1 MSNYF
6 RRWYILFLLQSLST
20 RLTRGLIAEYAETRC
35 TRGRASRRGGEGNTN
50 TLTWKSKHLCASFA
64 DASWTSG
71 AHRCVPLRNARELCS
86 RCAALF
92 TRWLAARSYVF
103 EHSVYY
109 VSHGIHRSKVY
120 RRVHTHL
127 ISTNRELSE
136 RNVSR
141 RTRLSRQLLSPTGIK
156 PPFILPS
163 VGRKEE
169 SSMIEE
175 DRRKTVNRISTYS
188 TLNIPF
194 ATPLSSYTI
203 VIDNR
208 RNTGS
213 IKYRNL
219 QFEKRHPHTGIA
231 RK

>member
-1 MSNYF
+1 MIHSFPAPIIVHAFNPRF
-6 RRWYILFLLQSLST
+6 N
-20 RLTRGLIAEYAETRC
+20 RGI
-35 TRGRASRRGGEGNTN
+35 RGNAMHARACISKRRGGGDTN

-175 DRRKTVNRISTYS
+175 DRRKTVNRISHFHAKYPIC
-188 TLNIPF
+188 NPPF
-194 ATPLSSYTI
+194 QLHHSHRQSAKHG
-203 VIDNR
+203 VD
-208 RNTGS
+208 
-213 IKYRNL
+213 
-219 QFEKRHPHTGIA
+219 
-231 RK
+231 

>member
-103 EHSVYY
+103 EHSVYS

-163 VGRKEE
+163 VERKEE
-169 SSMIEE
+169 SSIEE

-194 ATPLSSYTI
+194 ATPLSSYTSHRQSAKHG
-203 VIDNR
+203 VD
-208 RNTGS
+208 
-213 IKYRNL
+213 
-219 QFEKRHPHTGIA
+219 
-231 RK
+231 

>member
-120 RRVHTHL
+120 RRVHTL
-127 ISTNRELSE
+127 DIDQS
-136 RNVSR
+136 
-141 RTRLSRQLLSPTGIK
+141 GIIRAK
-156 PPFILPS
+156 
-163 VGRKEE
+163 
-169 SSMIEE
+169 
-175 DRRKTVNRISTYS
+175 RISADT
-188 TLNIPF
+188 TLATAFIP
-194 ATPLSSYTI
+194 
-203 VIDNR
+203 D
-208 RNTGS
+208 RN
-213 IKYRNL
+213 
-219 QFEKRHPHTGIA
+219 
-231 RK
+231 

>member
-103 EHSVYY
+103 EHSVYS

-163 VGRKEE
+163 VERKEE
-169 SSMIEE
+169 SSIEE

-219 QFEKRHPHTGIA
+219 QFEKRHPHTGVA

>member
-35 TRGRASRRGGEGNTN
+35 TRGRASRRGGGEGNTN

-194 ATPLSSYTI
+194 ATPLSSYTSHRQSAKHG
-203 VIDNR
+203 VD
-208 RNTGS
+208 
-213 IKYRNL
+213 
-219 QFEKRHPHTGIA
+219 
-231 RK
+231 

>member
-35 TRGRASRRGGEGNTN
+35 TRGRASRRGGGEGNTN

-175 DRRKTVNRISTYS
+175 DRRKTVNRISHFYAKYPIC
-188 TLNIPF
+188 NPPF
-194 ATPLSSYTI
+194 QLHHSHRQSAKHG
-203 VIDNR
+203 VD
-208 RNTGS
+208 
-213 IKYRNL
+213 
-219 QFEKRHPHTGIA
+219 
-231 RK
+231 